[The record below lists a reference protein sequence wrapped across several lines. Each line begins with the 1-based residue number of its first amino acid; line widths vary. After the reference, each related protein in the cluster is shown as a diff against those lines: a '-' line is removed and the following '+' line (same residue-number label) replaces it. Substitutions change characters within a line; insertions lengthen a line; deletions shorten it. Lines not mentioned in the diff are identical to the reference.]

1 MFAERVGFLYFEF
14 MIVFVVFFKRMTVR
28 THAWLCVQEYACL
41 FGQMDGDKSIL
52 V

>member
-14 MIVFVVFFKRMTVR
+14 MIVFVFFKRMTVH
-28 THAWLCVQEYACL
+28 THACLCVQEYACL
-41 FGQMDGDKSIL
+41 SGQTDGDKSIL